1 MNCCKV
7 IWLDETALI
16 ASFHAVKGYVPRPV
30 LDRAEYLRLL
40 ESLLETG
47 YRFQ

>member
-1 MNCCKV
+1 MKNCKV

-16 ASFHAVKGYVPRPV
+16 ASFHAVKGFVPHAI
-30 LDRAEYLRLL
+30 LDRSELL
-40 ESLLETG
+40 KLLDQLLETG